1 MLRVHGGFAAV
12 NRGSAP
18 RLYEKIMKIRLGTI
32 SDTKKISQTHK
43 DSIQKLCKDHYSSE
57 NIEKWTS
64 ILDPKIYENAIKE
77 KILIV
82 AEEENEILGFG
93 ILDVYNSELC
103 AIYVDPEHTK
113 KGVAADLLHKLESLA
128 LEKNVNRLN
137 TCSTMNALEFYKHHG
152 YIDTEKSFHQLPN
165 GVKLECIKMYKILIK
180 HA

>member
-1 MLRVHGGFAAV
+1 MIDTLEACPAV
-12 NRGSAP
+12 GRFSDGA
-18 RLYEKIMKIRLGTI
+18 LYEKIMKIRLGTI

-128 LEKNVNRLN
+128 LEKNVVLLQISWRKPDRF
-137 TCSTMNALEFYKHHG
+137 SG
-152 YIDTEKSFHQLPN
+152 
-165 GVKLECIKMYKILIK
+165 
-180 HA
+180 